1 MFYGRGIVVKPA
13 SMGHLEFLQEKMNKS
28 KSGTQ
33 KVLLLFHECNET
45 ESSISYK
52 QAVIFHTSTLGGHTS
67 DSYNLM
73 YFYKLN
79 MSECTL
85 HKYKIN
91 SYLSKWKKEM
101 ENIQKKCCRR
111 RRNLNCT
118 LSVPF
123 AMSEGI
129 RFGMS
134 ETKRNPSNKWRS
146 FFKYCRFPAL
156 STDI

>member
-33 KVLLLFHECNET
+33 KVLLLFHACNET
-45 ESSISYK
+45 ENSISYK

-85 HKYKIN
+85 HKCKIK
-91 SYLSKWKKEM
+91 LSEQMEKGNGKYTKKM
-101 ENIQKKCCRR
+101 LQKTKE
-111 RRNLNCT
+111 
-118 LSVPF
+118 
-123 AMSEGI
+123 SE
-129 RFGMS
+129 
-134 ETKRNPSNKWRS
+134 
-146 FFKYCRFPAL
+146 L
-156 STDI
+156 